1 MTPIERLHS
10 LPADS
15 FESFDLA
22 HRLLM
27 DGDTD
32 MSVKLLALERID
44 HAMGGTGEPI
54 TPEAVAEYI
63 RTHTQA

>member
-1 MTPIERLHS
+1 MTPIERLQS

-44 HAMGGTGEPI
+44 QAMGGTGEPI
-54 TPEAVAEYI
+54 TPEAVEQYVAI
-63 RTHTQA
+63 HQS